1 MRSIALSAL
10 CGEGDFGIGDGV
22 GGQWA
27 GTPQSPTAT
36 APLLGETFLVPLKGG
51 MGGGQRAE
59 GLMQQREP
67 LRFGK
72 GRTTSPY
79 RGGLGGRIV

>member
-1 MRSIALSAL
+1 MWCRKRQWKDPSVAYGDSSPYRGAKARIPEVSPSR
-10 CGEGDFGIGDGV
+10 GDF
-22 GGQWA
+22 
-27 GTPQSPTAT
+27 
-36 APLLGETFLVPLKGG
+36 FVPLKGG